1 MKNVNDQI
9 CDLHFDLQRNLIV
22 LNYEEDGLVR
32 LSLFGFVSI
41 DLFLFNIKFDLNDKI
56 KPRGQVSFEFV
67 DSI

>member
-1 MKNVNDQI
+1 MSQILNKVNNSLS
-9 CDLHFDLQRNLIV
+9 DLERNISV

-41 DLFLFNIKFDLNDKI
+41 DLFLFNFKFDLNDKV

-67 DSI
+67 DSE